1 MITYIL
7 LILWAL
13 FIVAVLTILFQK
25 ISAFEFKDFEDTE
38 IPYIT
43 MDIQGNMFNMIV
55 DTGCAVSMLNIP
67 AINKCELLYQ
77 KTDKEVSL
85 AALTDDSLESK
96 AINVKFN
103 IGKKEVSEDFY
114 LQNHEDFA
122 NFNKWHN
129 IEIHGL
135 LGSSF
140 FDKNNCKID
149 YGNHSLTI

>member
-25 ISAFEFKDFEDTE
+25 ISAFEFKDFEETE

-96 AINVKFN
+96 A
-103 IGKKEVSEDFY
+103 
-114 LQNHEDFA
+114 
-122 NFNKWHN
+122 
-129 IEIHGL
+129 
-135 LGSSF
+135 
-140 FDKNNCKID
+140 
-149 YGNHSLTI
+149 T

>member
-13 FIVAVLTILFQK
+13 FIVAVLTVLFQK
-25 ISAFEFKDFEDTE
+25 ISAFEFKDFEETE

-77 KTDKEVSL
+77 KTNKEVSL

-103 IGKKEVSEDFY
+103 IGK
-114 LQNHEDFA
+114 